1 MSRCVLRQILVGA
14 PFSAA
19 PTHFEFYKTIAM
31 SKFASVLLCLSS
43 TATAALG
50 VATSTSTSPNSPNE
64 QPQLRGGVAASV
76 ESGRGVSCY
85 NEVVFT
91 ITCDDGTRA
100 TYDAVNDGGCNDA
113 WASGRARQFIN
124 EYW

>member
-1 MSRCVLRQILVGA
+1 
-14 PFSAA
+14 
-19 PTHFEFYKTIAM
+19 M

-50 VATSTSTSPNSPNE
+50 VATSTSPNSPNE

>member
-1 MSRCVLRQILVGA
+1 
-14 PFSAA
+14 
-19 PTHFEFYKTIAM
+19 M